1 MEIQQLIEWFGG
13 LGLLIYAG
21 YLVVKKLWAKL
32 EQREKAEFNR
42 DEYFMQQFKQLI
54 DEIRA
59 DKRETESNILQITKQ
74 YRDDVIK
81 GTQVQEKLIN
91 IIDER
96 ISKK

>member
-1 MEIQQLIEWFGG
+1 MAGFFITISMEIQQLI
-13 LGLLIYAG
+13 
-21 YLVVKKLWAKL
+21 WAKL